1 MSLLNCLAID
11 LDRAIAVFFSSS
23 FESAL
28 AEVVPSLPVSVV
40 GSSGLDVD
48 TFPSDGDN
56 LEGDDD
62 ADEED
67 DEDSS
72 GCDFDGDRQST
83 ELEIG

>member
-1 MSLLNCLAID
+1 MAF
-11 LDRAIAVFFSSS
+11 FFSSS

-28 AEVVPSLPVSVV
+28 AEAVPSLPVSVV
-40 GSSGLDVD
+40 GSAGLDVD
-48 TFPSDGDN
+48 TFPSDDDN

-62 ADEED
+62 VED